1 VYFVGGTLLDRA
13 SILNITIIIPSYE
26 RASYLTRQVEYWE
39 GTHVQ
44 LIMLDGSRNPCQ
56 FKMPLPDNIL
66 YIHMPESIEKRLKY
80 ASTLIKT
87 DYAALLSDDEFFLQS
102 GVEACINFLEENKD
116 FVSCKGAALGFEYR
130 SGLVMSS
137 NVYPDL
143 RAENSITDQFFGDRI
158 SSHLSPYLMATLW
171 AVMRKDVF
179 VATLRSMGAGGP
191 YASAA
196 VGEVQTSLLTSYFGK
211 CKVLNILFWLRSYE
225 NKNIWW
231 SFGRE
236 SFCDWYLNPSNLAE
250 VEFFFSSM
258 ESELTAEM
266 RVAFRKQAMRA
277 IDAYVNDIRA
287 QDRSAA
293 LHSLRQTI
301 LRLLKAASMLYK
313 VSRAAARGFFGV
325 VGKNPLEDTALKL
338 EAQGILINRAE
349 LQDIHALVGR
359 FHRGL
364 K

>member
-1 VYFVGGTLLDRA
+1 M
-13 SILNITIIIPSYE
+13 
-26 RASYLTRQVEYWE
+26 RQVDYWSDIS
-39 GTHVQ
+39 VQ
-44 LIMLDGSRNPCQ
+44 LIILDGSKKACK
-56 FKMPLPDNIL
+56 FEIMLPGNIL

-87 DYAALLSDDEFFLQS
+87 DYAALLSDDEFFLHS

-143 RAENSITDQFFGDRI
+143 RVENSITDQFFGDRI
-158 SSHLSPYLMATLW
+158 YSHLSPYVMSTLW
-171 AVMRKDVF
+171 AVMRKDIF
-179 VATLRSMGAGGP
+179 VAALRSMGAGGS

-196 VGEVQTSLLTSYFGK
+196 VGEVQTSVLTSYFGK
-211 CKVLNILFWLRSYE
+211 CKILNVLFWLRSYE

-236 SFCDWYLNPSNLAE
+236 SFSDWYLNPLNLAE
-250 VEFFFSSM
+250 VELFFSSM

-266 RVAFRKQAMRA
+266 RALFRKQAMRA
-277 IDAYVNDIRA
+277 IDAYINDIRA
-287 QDRSAA
+287 QGRSTA
-293 LHSLRQTI
+293 LHSLTQTI
-301 LRLLKAASMLYK
+301 LRLFKAASMLY
-313 VSRAAARGFFGV
+313 VIFGAAARGCFGV
-325 VGKNPLEDTALKL
+325 AGKNPLEAAAIKL